1 VCATAPNCCT
11 DDGGARAA
19 YADRLENFSSD
30 WDQLNVRG
38 QAAAAEITLP
48 AVAALLQL

>member
-1 VCATAPNCCT
+1 VPRRRIAALTT
-11 DDGGARAA
+11 ARAA

-30 WDQLNVRG
+30 WNHLNVRG